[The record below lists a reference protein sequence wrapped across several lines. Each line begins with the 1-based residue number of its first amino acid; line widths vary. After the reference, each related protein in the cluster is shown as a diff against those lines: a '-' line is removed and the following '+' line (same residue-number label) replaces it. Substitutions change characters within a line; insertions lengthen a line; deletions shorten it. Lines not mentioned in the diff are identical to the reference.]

1 MCPPEQGMLVG
12 RVIGV
17 VFKGVHYEITAMV
30 GRSEV
35 VIQSTQSRKAGEIIG
50 MNIAPDSIHIMK
62 KDLLSNVYDGYITK
76 RNTVCFGDGEF
87 KCDVTTLYPGSH
99 LDEEGYLI
107 TADGQKL
114 DLTDTDVTVE
124 VGLTDIEISDNAE
137 EGGARG
143 HIVSLIYKGD
153 HYQYIVR
160 TEENEE
166 DFVFDS
172 EDLWNEND
180 YVSVKIRP
188 ENIKLRLKAG
198 ENR

>member
-1 MCPPEQGMLVG
+1 
-12 RVIGV
+12 
-17 VFKGVHYEITAMV
+17 MV

-35 VIQSTQSRKAGEIIG
+35 VIQSTQSRQAGEIIG

-87 KCDVTTLYPGSH
+87 ECDVTSLYPGSH
-99 LDEEGYLI
+99 LDEDGYLI
-107 TADGQKL
+107 TAQGEKI
-114 DLTDTDVTVE
+114 DLTDADVT
-124 VGLTDIEISDNAE
+124 
-137 EGGARG
+137 RG